1 MAPRRSSR
9 VQNTLYKYKKG
20 DLVEFNLNG
29 STAKGKLVKKS
40 ARGTWLVALGR
51 FRATKTEEVPEKAL
65 GRLIDDDA
73 EDKPKQLRS
82 STRTTASSKTD
93 DSLND
98 SPQHNSSRA
107 LAATRRGSRGSGTRR
122 TGSGS
127 SAESSKKCKSDES
140 NSSNTNKRKSR
151 MVTFEDAKQPK
162 KKRAA
167 NANSIGT
174 RGSTRANGGELLPEL
189 PPPTKPKSAI
199 KTALPKVKKNEPVKV
214 IKMLTG
220 TLYLYRG
227 ETRRAEFVRSK
238 Y

>member
-1 MAPRRSSR
+1 M
-9 VQNTLYKYKKG
+9 
-20 DLVEFNLNG
+20 
-29 STAKGKLVKKS
+29 
-40 ARGTWLVALGR
+40 
-51 FRATKTEEVPEKAL
+51 
-65 GRLIDDDA
+65 IDDDA

-82 STRTTASSKTD
+82 STRATASSNSD
-93 DSLND
+93 GSLED

-107 LAATRRGSRGSGTRR
+107 SSATQRGTRR

-127 SAESSKKCKSDES
+127 YSESSKKLKSDES
-140 NSSNTNKRKSR
+140 NSSNTNANTNANTNKRKS
-151 MVTFEDAKQPK
+151 VTFEDGKQPK

-167 NANSIGT
+167 NANVNSIGT

-189 PPPTKPKSAI
+189 PPPTKPKSVI
-199 KTALPKVKKNEPVKV
+199 KTAVPKVKKNEPVKV

>member
-1 MAPRRSSR
+1 M
-9 VQNTLYKYKKG
+9 
-20 DLVEFNLNG
+20 
-29 STAKGKLVKKS
+29 KKS

-51 FRATKTEEVPEKAL
+51 FRTTKTEEVPEKAL

-82 STRTTASSKTD
+82 STRATASSNSD
-93 DSLND
+93 GSLED

-107 LAATRRGSRGSGTRR
+107 SSAIQRGTRR

-127 SAESSKKCKSDES
+127 YSESSKKLKSDES
-140 NSSNTNKRKSR
+140 SSSNTNTNKRKS
-151 MVTFEDAKQPK
+151 VTFEDGKQPK

-167 NANSIGT
+167 NANVNFIGT

-189 PPPTKPKSAI
+189 PPPTKPKSVI
-199 KTALPKVKKNEPVKV
+199 KTAVRKVKKNEPVKV